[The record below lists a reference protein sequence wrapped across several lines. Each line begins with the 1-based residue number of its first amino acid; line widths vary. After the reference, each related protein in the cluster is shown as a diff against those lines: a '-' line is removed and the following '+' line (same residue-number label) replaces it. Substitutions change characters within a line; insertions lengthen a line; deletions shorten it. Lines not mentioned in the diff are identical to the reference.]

1 MSLRVAV
8 AVGCC
13 LLVLVG
19 AGSFAVSPGASDP
32 GAAEFDR
39 TVAMGLTL
47 EEQRLLGSN
56 RFAPRAQVTYSQ
68 YPYVVGYRGV
78 GLAASAVDDPLV
90 RQQFGYPRGVHV
102 EAAPPG
108 VSLDESG
115 YPVGEYSG
123 QWIDA
128 GDAYFVV
135 DSAART
141 PSGPVTLAFDARTD
155 AAAFAESYDGSV
167 TRWAD
172 RGQFDTSQT
181 DGSSAR
187 DRVET
192 QHADANATVASAR
205 ELLDRPVET
214 VVGEDTPTLRAALA
228 DAEENTTIR
237 LPPGT
242 YHGPIA
248 VNESVTIRGEN
259 ATIVGDGNG
268 SVVMVTEDDVALVGV
283 SIEGMGDSLQP
294 EGSAADADR
303 ANWDRATE
311 EAYGYADAAVTADSV
326 DRLLVTRIEVE
337 TPASGVVLRDTDRA
351 VVDDI
356 RVNGTDRWEDGFM
369 GVTTIRSPAVVQG
382 STFDGGRD
390 GVYTHRSSGV
400 TIRNNEFIG
409 GRFGSHFMYT
419 SEVLFA
425 DNCVTEQYLSG
436 VVVMTNP
443 SGIAIADNVITD
455 SRQGISTS
463 GSDAYVGENTI
474 VGTQQAMST
483 SARNSLYA
491 DNTVVGNAVGFR
503 ASSVFP
509 TSIVVRNDVVDNERH
524 VRATTGPL
532 RVWSHDGEGNY
543 WSGAEDLSRRYSP
556 TDPVDGRLHRT
567 GAARTLADAP
577 IVRGLRTLRGSTPGM
592 RGESV
597 IDASPRST
605 PANPSRLETAQRLA
619 DGRTTVSEVCDA

>member
-19 AGSFAVSPGASDP
+19 AGSFAVSPDASDP
-32 GAAEFDR
+32 EAAEFDR

-47 EEQRLLGSN
+47 EEQRLLGSD
-56 RFAPRAQVTYSQ
+56 RFAPRAQVAYSQ

-90 RQQFGYPRGVHV
+90 RQQFGYPRAVHV
-102 EAAPPG
+102 EAAPPD

-115 YPVGEYSG
+115 YPVGGYSG
-123 QWIDA
+123 RWIDA
-128 GDAYFVV
+128 DDAYFVV

-141 PSGPVTLAFDARTD
+141 PSGPATLAFDARTD
-155 AAAFAESYDGSV
+155 AVDFVDSHGGSVVTWAGRGRFEAPRADGSN
-167 TRWAD
+167 
-172 RGQFDTSQT
+172 
-181 DGSSAR
+181 AR

-192 QHADANATVASAR
+192 QHAEANATAASAR
-205 ELLDRPVET
+205 ELLDRPVGV
-214 VVGEDTPTLRAALA
+214 VVGEDAPTLRAALE
-228 DAEENTTIR
+228 DAGANATIR

-242 YHGPIA
+242 YEGPIE
-248 VNESVTIRGEN
+248 VDEPVTISGEN
-259 ATIVGDGNG
+259 ATIAGNGNG
-268 SVVMVTEDDVALVGV
+268 SVVTVTADDVALVGV
-283 SIEGMGDSLQP
+283 SIEGVGDSLEP
-294 EGSAADADR
+294 EGTVAADR
-303 ANWDRATE
+303 ADWDRATE
-311 EAYGYADAAVTADSV
+311 EAYGYADAAVTADGV
-326 DRLLVTRIEVE
+326 DRLLVARVDVD

-351 VVDDI
+351 VIDGLRVD
-356 RVNGTDRWEDGFM
+356 GTDRWEEGFM
-369 GVTTIRSPAVVQG
+369 GVTAIRSPAVVEN

-390 GVYTHRSSGV
+390 GVYTHRSSGI

-425 DNCVTEQYLSG
+425 GNCATGQALSG
-436 VVVMTNP
+436 VIVMTSP

-463 GSDAYVGENTI
+463 GSDAYVGANTV
-474 VGTQQAMST
+474 VGTRQAVST

-491 DNTVVGNAVGFR
+491 DNAVVGNEVGFR

-509 TSIVVRNDVVDNERH
+509 TSVVVRNDVVDNERH

-543 WSGAEDLSRRYSP
+543 WAGAEDLDRRYSP
-556 TDPVDGRLHRT
+556 TGPVDGRLHRT

-577 IVRGLRTLRGSTPGM
+577 IVRGLRALRGSTPGM

-597 IDASPRST
+597 VDASPRST
-605 PANPSRLETAQRLA
+605 PSNPTRLENARRLA
-619 DGRTTVSEVCDA
+619 DGRTTASEVCDA

>member
-19 AGSFAVSPGASDP
+19 GGSFAASPGASDP
-32 GAAEFDR
+32 GSAEFDR

-47 EEQRLLGSN
+47 EERRLLGPE
-56 RFAPRAQVTYSQ
+56 RFAPRAQVAYSQ

-90 RQQFGYPRGVHV
+90 RQQFGYPRAVHV
-102 EAAPPG
+102 EAAPPD

-123 QWIDA
+123 RWIDA
-128 GDAYFVV
+128 ADAHFVV

-141 PSGPVTLAFDARTD
+141 PSGPATLAFDARAD
-155 AAAFAESYDGSV
+155 AVDFVDSHGGSV
-167 TRWAD
+167 VTWAD
-172 RGQFDTSQT
+172 RGRFEAPGA
-181 DGSSAR
+181 DGSDAR

-192 QHADANATVASAR
+192 QHAAANATVASAR
-205 ELLDRPVET
+205 ALLDRPVS
-214 VVGEDTPTLRAALA
+214 VDGGDAPTLRAALD
-228 DAEENTTIR
+228 DAGANTTIR

-242 YHGPIA
+242 YEGPIE
-248 VNESVTIRGEN
+248 VDEPVTIRGDD

-268 SVVMVTEDDVALVGV
+268 SVVTVTADDVALVGV
-283 SIEGMGDSLQP
+283 SIEGVGESLQP
-294 EGSAADADR
+294 DGPVAADR
-303 ANWDRATE
+303 ADWDRATA
-311 EAYGYADAAVTADSV
+311 EAYGYADAAVTADGV
-326 DRLLVTRIEVE
+326 DRLLVARIDVD
-337 TPASGVVLRDTDRA
+337 TPASGVVLRDVDGA
-351 VVDDI
+351 VVDGI
-356 RVNGTDRWEDGFM
+356 RVDGTDRWEDGFM
-369 GVTTIRSPAVVQG
+369 GVTAVRSPAVVQR

-390 GVYTHRSSGV
+390 GVYAHRSSGI
-400 TIRNNEFIG
+400 TIRNNEFVG
-409 GRFGSHFMYT
+409 GRFGTHFMYT
-419 SEVLFA
+419 SGALFA
-425 DNCVTEQYLSG
+425 DNCATGQALSG
-436 VVVMTNP
+436 VIVMTSP

-463 GSDAYVGENTI
+463 GSDAYIGANTV
-474 VGTQQAMST
+474 VGTRQAIST

-491 DNTVVGNAVGFR
+491 DNAVVGNDVGFR

-509 TSIVVRNDVVDNERH
+509 TSVVVRNDVVDNERH

-532 RVWSHDGEGNY
+532 RVWSRDGEGNY
-543 WSGAEDLSRRYSP
+543 WEGAADLDRRYSP

-577 IVRGLRTLRGSTPGM
+577 IVRGIRTLRGSAPGM

-597 IDASPRST
+597 VDASPRST
-605 PANPSRLETAQRLA
+605 PANPDRLETARALA
-619 DGRTTVSEVCDA
+619 EGRTTATEVCGA